1 MCGDGANDC
10 GALKQA
16 DIGLSLSPAEAS
28 ISAPFTSQV
37 TNISAMVELIKEC
50 RAGLAT
56 NFSLF
61 NIMATYALTQYVV
74 TTISEIFYSYPG
86 QYQYMYWDLACNLL
100 FIIFIGYT
108 DTADRLSV
116 ARPSNSL
123 FCFSNLFQVLFAFVL
138 VVIGQISMI
147 LSLSGLFS
155 STIDYPN
162 VGGFEVNLALL
173 IELGDR
179 PSDTP

>member
-1 MCGDGANDC
+1 MAYQHTGRTVSMCGDGANDC

-28 ISAPFTSQV
+28 ISAPFTSQI

-74 TTISEIFYSYPG
+74 TSIS
-86 QYQYMYWDLACNLL
+86 
-100 FIIFIGYT
+100 
-108 DTADRLSV
+108 
-116 ARPSNSL
+116 
-123 FCFSNLFQVLFAFVL
+123 
-138 VVIGQISMI
+138 
-147 LSLSGLFS
+147 
-155 STIDYPN
+155 
-162 VGGFEVNLALL
+162 
-173 IELGDR
+173 
-179 PSDTP
+179 